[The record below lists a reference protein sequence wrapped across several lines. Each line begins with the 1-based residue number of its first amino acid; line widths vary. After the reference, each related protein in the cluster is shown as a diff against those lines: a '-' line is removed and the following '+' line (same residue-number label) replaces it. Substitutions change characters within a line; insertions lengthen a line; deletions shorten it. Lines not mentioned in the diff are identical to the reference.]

1 MNNNVSD
8 KDVYISANILI
19 KQHGDDAE
27 RYAIDM
33 IDNKSGGTLWRRI
46 LNAIQVLQN
55 EEADVL
61 N

>member
-1 MNNNVSD
+1 MVSE

-19 KQHGDDAE
+19 KQYGGNAE
-27 RYAIDM
+27 NYAVDM
-33 IDNKSGGTLWRRI
+33 IENKRGGILWTRI
-46 LNAIQVLQN
+46 LNVIKILKN